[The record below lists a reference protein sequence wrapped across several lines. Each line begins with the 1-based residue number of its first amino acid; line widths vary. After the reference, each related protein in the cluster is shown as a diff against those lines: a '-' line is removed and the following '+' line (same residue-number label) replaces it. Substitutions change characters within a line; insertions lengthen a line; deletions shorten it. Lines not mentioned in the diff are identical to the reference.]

1 MVVEGGLVHLVLQL
15 HLEDDPENVQHQRAA
30 GVLQKQYGVLYLK
43 GSSNY
48 VTAWML
54 NKICCFEV

>member
-15 HLEDDPENVQHQRAA
+15 HLEDYPENVQNQRAA
-30 GVLQKQYGVLYLK
+30 GALQKQYGVLYIK

-48 VTAWML
+48 V
-54 NKICCFEV
+54 